1 MEVAS
6 QADEAPFRQ
15 AARDNA
21 LVATT
26 LTGMTVSITA
36 TGLTRRFGDLTA
48 VDAVDL
54 SIAPGTL
61 YGFLGRNGAGKTTLI
76 RMLLGLIRPT
86 SGEVSILGRVV
97 DSHGGRCGPWAD
109 VGYLVDGPGLYPE
122 LTARDHLHMAA
133 AYRRVPRSACD
144 EIVER
149 LALDRYLGVRARA
162 LSQGNGQRLG
172 LAIAL
177 LHRPQV
183 LILDEPTN
191 GMDPAGVVEIRD
203 LLRGLADAGATVFM
217 STHIVSEV
225 ERMADEV
232 GIIHEGRMLDR
243 LSRSRLTALG
253 QPRLVVTLATA
264 ESARRAVAAL
274 SAMAIAATLSDTAV
288 SISDPRCVD
297 GPEEVARLLVGS
309 DCPPRAMGVESDSL
323 ETHFLEVT
331 GGSR

>member
-1 MEVAS
+1 MNVRWTT
-6 QADEAPFRQ
+6 P
-15 AARDNA
+15 AA
-21 LVATT
+21 T
-26 LTGMTVSITA
+26 LSDMTVSITA
-36 TGLTRRFGDLTA
+36 TGLTRLFGDLTA

-86 SGEVSILGRVV
+86 AGEASILGRIV
-97 DSHGGRCGPWAD
+97 DSRGGLPGPWAD
-109 VGYLVDGPGLYPE
+109 VGYLVDGPGLYPD
-122 LTARDHLHMAA
+122 LTARDHLRMAA
-133 AYRRVPRSACD
+133 AYRQVPRAACD

-149 LALDRYLGVRARA
+149 LALGRYLDIRARA

-203 LLRGLADAGATVFM
+203 LLRGLADGGATVFM

-232 GIIHEGRMLDR
+232 GIIHEGRMVDE
-243 LSRSRLTALG
+243 LSRSRLAALG
-253 QPRLVVTLATA
+253 QPRLVVTLASP
-264 ESARRAVAAL
+264 ESARQALAAL
-274 SAMAIAATLSDTAV
+274 SARGIAAVEADRTLTITEPV
-288 SISDPRCVD
+288 PVER
-297 GPEEVARLLVGS
+297 PEEVARLLVGA
-309 DCPPRAMGVESDSL
+309 DCPPRGMAVVSDSL
-323 ETHFLEVT
+323 ETHFLAVT
-331 GGSR
+331 GGVR

>member
-1 MEVAS
+1 M
-6 QADEAPFRQ
+6 
-15 AARDNA
+15 
-21 LVATT
+21 
-26 LTGMTVSITA
+26 
-36 TGLTRRFGDLTA
+36 
-48 VDAVDL
+48 
-54 SIAPGTL
+54 
-61 YGFLGRNGAGKTTLI
+61 
-76 RMLLGLIRPT
+76 
-86 SGEVSILGRVV
+86 
-97 DSHGGRCGPWAD
+97 
-109 VGYLVDGPGLYPE
+109 DGPGLYPD

-144 EIVER
+144 EIVDR
-149 LALDRYLGVRARA
+149 LALGRYLGVRARA
-162 LSQGNGQRLG
+162 LSQGNAQRLG

-253 QPRLVVTLATA
+253 QPRLVVTLATP
-264 ESARRAVAAL
+264 ELSPARRGRVVGGG
-274 SAMAIAATLSDTAV
+274 DR
-288 SISDPRCVD
+288 SDPQRHRSVD
-297 GPEEVARLLVGS
+297 V
-309 DCPPRAMGVESDSL
+309 
-323 ETHFLEVT
+323 
-331 GGSR
+331 